1 MDLMLPDS
9 GLLFWMTIIFAI
21 VFFILAKFGFP
32 IITGMVEKRNKRIDD
47 ALSAARVAEEALE
60 RLSQEQE
67 RILSETR
74 TEQAQMLQEAA
85 SQRDAMIARARED
98 ARLQADALIK
108 EAKERINEEKETAM
122 RDVRREVALMS
133 ISIAEKVVRK
143 EMSSEKGQK
152 EFIDRMVAEM
162 LDNEKTSS
170 SEAVN

>member
-32 IITGMVEKRNKRIDD
+32 IIPGMVEKRNKRIDD

-74 TEQAQMLQEAA
+74 TEQARMLQEAA

-108 EAKERINEEKETAM
+108 EAKERINEEKEAAL

>member
-1 MDLMLPDS
+1 MLPDS

-74 TEQAQMLQEAA
+74 TEQARMLQEAA

-108 EAKERINEEKETAM
+108 EAKERINEEKEAAL